1 VIYKLGNPLLF
12 LVLFFLFALPNPILG
27 QKHYE
32 EGYVVLNNGD
42 TIIGRIKDR
51 TPDPFGKLYKKIR
64 FKGKGKSKYGPD
76 EILSYKKGDA
86 LYEIIS
92 LIDGKGF
99 LSQDYSI
106 AFDGR
111 NPVFIRVV
119 ERGPVNHYLL
129 EFQDADSGYF
139 DHISYFQKSN
149 GRELVRTTQGIFGL
163 RRKRLASLFHD
174 CPLLVDKILNKEL
187 KTSYEVVTFYNTWK
201 KNQKTY

>member
-1 VIYKLGNPLLF
+1 MIRTPQNRLF
-12 LVLFFLFALPNPILG
+12 SVVLVFLFVSPNLILG

-42 TIIGRIKDR
+42 TIVGLVKDR

-86 LYEIIS
+86 LYETIS
-92 LIDGKGF
+92 LMDGQGF
-99 LSQDYSI
+99 LSQDYTVT
-106 AFDGR
+106 FDGR
-111 NPVFIRVV
+111 DPVFIRVV
-119 ERGPVNHYLL
+119 ERGAVNHYLL

-139 DHISYFQKSN
+139 DHFSYFQKKD

-163 RRKRLASLFHD
+163 RRKRLASFFND
-174 CPLLVDKILNKEL
+174 CPPLANKILNKEL
-187 KTSYEVVTFYNTWK
+187 KTSYEVATFYNTWK
-201 KNQKTY
+201 RNQKTF